1 MLDPRLEACGTGLR
15 EVDDMTPPGDQDA
28 ELRFG
33 PGQLRYYV
41 MRIPLRPQPIT
52 AMTRHLQATQCL
64 SSAEGRPFWML
75 LAAPQTKVPVL
86 DASAAWL
93 LKLNHG
99 EGIKL
104 HLGTWHAGP
113 LFEAASASFFKLE
126 LADTN
131 QSGHE
136 TLPLSRS
143 LHIDLMLIHKFL
155 HDCSNQPPNSSAE
168 QKSPIWF

>member
-1 MLDPRLEACGTGLR
+1 MISHESLQAASLLDPRLDSCGTGLR

-33 PGQLRYYV
+33 PGQLRYSV
-41 MRIPLRPQPIT
+41 MRLHRRPQPIT

-64 SSAEGRPFWML
+64 SSAEGLPFWML
-75 LAAPQTKVPVL
+75 LAAPDTQGPVL

-93 LKLNHG
+93 LKLNPG

-104 HLGTWHAGP
+104 HLSKWHAGP
-113 LFEAASASFFKLE
+113 LFEAASASFFNLE

-131 QSGHE
+131 QSDHE
-136 TLPLSRS
+136 TLPLSGP
-143 LHIDLMLIHKFL
+143 LDVVLL
-155 HDCSNQPPNSSAE
+155 
-168 QKSPIWF
+168 

>member
-1 MLDPRLEACGTGLR
+1 MISHESLKAASLLDPRLDSCGTGLR
-15 EVDDMTPPGDQDA
+15 EVDDMTASGDQDA

-41 MRIPLRPQPIT
+41 MRIHRRPQPIT

-75 LAAPQTKVPVL
+75 LAPPDTQGPVL

-93 LKLNHG
+93 LKLNPG

-113 LFEAASASFFKLE
+113 LFEAASASFFNLE
-126 LADTN
+126 LTDTN
-131 QSGHE
+131 QSDHE
-136 TLPLSRS
+136 TLPLSDP
-143 LHIDLMLIHKFL
+143 LDVVLL
-155 HDCSNQPPNSSAE
+155 
-168 QKSPIWF
+168 

>member
-1 MLDPRLEACGTGLR
+1 MISHESLQAASLLDPRLDSCGTGLR

-41 MRIPLRPQPIT
+41 MRLHRRPQPIT

-75 LAAPQTKVPVL
+75 LAPPDTQGPVL

-93 LKLNHG
+93 LKLNPG

-113 LFEAASASFFKLE
+113 LFEAASASFFNLE

-131 QSGHE
+131 QRDHE
-136 TLPLSRS
+136 TLPLSDP
-143 LHIDLMLIHKFL
+143 LEVVLV
-155 HDCSNQPPNSSAE
+155 
-168 QKSPIWF
+168 

>member
-1 MLDPRLEACGTGLR
+1 MISHESLKAASLLDPRLDSCGTGLR

-41 MRIPLRPQPIT
+41 MRLHRRRQAIT
-52 AMTRHLQATQCL
+52 SMTRHLQSTQCL

-75 LAAPQTKVPVL
+75 LAPPTIQGPVL
-86 DASAAWL
+86 DASAVWL
-93 LKLNHG
+93 LKLNPR

-104 HLGTWHAGP
+104 HLGTWHAVP
-113 LFEAASASFFKLE
+113 LFEAASATFFNLE

-131 QSGHE
+131 QRDHE
-136 TLPLSRS
+136 TLPLSDP
-143 LHIDLMLIHKFL
+143 LEVVLV
-155 HDCSNQPPNSSAE
+155 
-168 QKSPIWF
+168 

>member
-1 MLDPRLEACGTGLR
+1 MISHESLKAASLLDPRLDSCGTGLR
-15 EVDDMTPPGDQDA
+15 EVDDMTPSGDQDA

-41 MRIPLRPQPIT
+41 MRLHRRRQPIT
-52 AMTRHLQATQCL
+52 AMTRHLQSTQCL

-75 LAAPQTKVPVL
+75 LAPPNIQGPVL
-86 DASAAWL
+86 DASAVLL
-93 LKLNHG
+93 LKLNPG

-113 LFEAASASFFKLE
+113 LFEAESATFFNLE

-131 QSGHE
+131 KSDHE
-136 TLPLSRS
+136 TLQLSRS
-143 LHIDLMLIHKFL
+143 VNVNLT
-155 HDCSNQPPNSSAE
+155 
-168 QKSPIWF
+168 

>member
-1 MLDPRLEACGTGLR
+1 MISHESLKAASLIDPRLGSCGTGLR
-15 EVDDMTPPGDQDA
+15 EVDDMTPSGDQDA

-41 MRIPLRPQPIT
+41 MRIYRRRQPIT

-75 LAAPQTKVPVL
+75 LAAPHTQGPVL

-93 LKLNHG
+93 LKLNPG

-104 HLGTWHAGP
+104 HLGTWHVGP
-113 LFEAASASFFKLE
+113 LFEAESATFFNLE

-131 QSGHE
+131 QSDHE

-143 LHIDLMLIHKFL
+143 VNVNLT
-155 HDCSNQPPNSSAE
+155 
-168 QKSPIWF
+168 

>member
-1 MLDPRLEACGTGLR
+1 MDGVSMISHEPLKAACLLDPRLEACGTGLR
-15 EVDDMTPPGDQDA
+15 EVDDMTPTGDQDA

-41 MRIPLRPQPIT
+41 MRIRRRPQPIT
-52 AMTRHLQATQCL
+52 AMTCHKQATQCL

-75 LAAPQTKVPVL
+75 LAAPETQGPVL

-93 LKLNHG
+93 LKVNPC

-113 LFEAASASFFKLE
+113 LFEAPSALFFNLE

-131 QSGHE
+131 QSDHK
-136 TLPLSRS
+136 TLPLSKS
-143 LHIDLMLIHKFL
+143 LHIDL
-155 HDCSNQPPNSSAE
+155 S
-168 QKSPIWF
+168 

>member
-1 MLDPRLEACGTGLR
+1 MISHESLKAASLLDPRLEACGTGLR

-41 MRIPLRPQPIT
+41 MRIHRRPQPIT

-75 LAAPQTKVPVL
+75 LAPPDTQGPVL

-93 LKLNHG
+93 LKLNPG

-113 LFEAASASFFKLE
+113 LFEAASASFFNLE

-131 QSGHE
+131 QRDHE
-136 TLPLSRS
+136 TLPLSDP
-143 LHIDLMLIHKFL
+143 LEVVLV
-155 HDCSNQPPNSSAE
+155 
-168 QKSPIWF
+168 

>member
-1 MLDPRLEACGTGLR
+1 MISHESLKAASLMDPRLEACGTGLR

-41 MRIPLRPQPIT
+41 MRIHRRPQPIT

-75 LAAPQTKVPVL
+75 LAPPDTQGPVL

-93 LKLNHG
+93 LKLNPG

-113 LFEAASASFFKLE
+113 LFEAASASFFNLE
-126 LADTN
+126 LTDTN
-131 QSGHE
+131 QSDHE
-136 TLPLSRS
+136 TLPLSDP
-143 LHIDLMLIHKFL
+143 LDVVLL
-155 HDCSNQPPNSSAE
+155 
-168 QKSPIWF
+168 

>member
-1 MLDPRLEACGTGLR
+1 MISHESLKAASLLDPRLDSCGTGLR

-33 PGQLRYYV
+33 PGRLRYYV
-41 MRIPLRPQPIT
+41 MRIHRRRQPIT
-52 AMTRHLQATQCL
+52 AMTCHKQATQCL

-75 LAAPQTKVPVL
+75 LAAPDTQGPVL

-93 LKLNHG
+93 LRVNPG

-113 LFEAASASFFKLE
+113 FFEAPSASFFNLE
-126 LADTN
+126 LTDTN
-131 QSGHE
+131 QRDHE
-136 TLPLSRS
+136 TWPLSRP
-143 LHIDLMLIHKFL
+143 LRVDL
-155 HDCSNQPPNSSAE
+155 S
-168 QKSPIWF
+168 

>member
-1 MLDPRLEACGTGLR
+1 MISHEPLQAASLLDPRLDACGTGLR
-15 EVDDMTPPGDQDA
+15 EVDDMTPAGKQDA
-28 ELRFG
+28 ELTFG

-41 MRIPLRPQPIT
+41 MRVPRHPQPIT
-52 AMTRHLQATQCL
+52 AMTRHRQATQCL
-64 SSAEGRPFWML
+64 SSAEGQPFWIL
-75 LAAPQTKVPVL
+75 LAAPDIQGPVL

-93 LKLNHG
+93 LKVNPG

-113 LFEAASASFFKLE
+113 LFQAASASFFNLE

-131 QSGHE
+131 QSDHE

-143 LHIDLMLIHKFL
+143 VNVEL
-155 HDCSNQPPNSSAE
+155 N
-168 QKSPIWF
+168 

>member
-1 MLDPRLEACGTGLR
+1 MISHEPLQAASLLDPRLDSCGTGLR
-15 EVDDMTPPGDQDA
+15 EVDDMTPAGKQDA
-28 ELRFG
+28 ELTFG

-41 MRIPLRPQPIT
+41 MRVPRHPQPIT
-52 AMTRHLQATQCL
+52 AMTRHRQATQCL
-64 SSAEGRPFWML
+64 SSAEGRPFWIL
-75 LAAPQTKVPVL
+75 LAAPDIQGPVL

-93 LKLNHG
+93 LKVNPG

-113 LFEAASASFFKLE
+113 LFQAASASFFNLE

-131 QSGHE
+131 QSDHE

-143 LHIDLMLIHKFL
+143 VNVEL
-155 HDCSNQPPNSSAE
+155 N
-168 QKSPIWF
+168 

>member
-1 MLDPRLEACGTGLR
+1 MISHESLKAASLLDPRLDSCGTGLR
-15 EVDDMTPPGDQDA
+15 EVDDMTPAGKQDA
-28 ELRFG
+28 ELKFG

-41 MRIPLRPQPIT
+41 MRIRHHPQPIT

-75 LAAPQTKVPVL
+75 LAAPNTQGPVL

-93 LKLNHG
+93 LKLNPG

-113 LFEAASASFFKLE
+113 LFKTASASFFNLE

-131 QSGHE
+131 QRDHE
-136 TLPLSRS
+136 TLPLSDP
-143 LHIDLMLIHKFL
+143 LDVVLV
-155 HDCSNQPPNSSAE
+155 
-168 QKSPIWF
+168 

>member
-1 MLDPRLEACGTGLR
+1 MISHEPLKAGSLLDPRLEACGTGLR

-28 ELRFG
+28 QLTFG

-41 MRIPLRPQPIT
+41 MRIPHRPQPIK

-64 SSAEGRPFWML
+64 SSAEGLPFWML
-75 LAAPQTKVPVL
+75 LAPPETTGPVL
-86 DASAAWL
+86 ATSAAWL
-93 LKLNHG
+93 LKVQPG

-113 LFEAASASFFKLE
+113 LFDAPSASFFNLE

-131 QSGHE
+131 QKDHQ
-136 TLPLSRS
+136 TLPLSNP
-143 LHIDLMLIHKFL
+143 LNVMLR
-155 HDCSNQPPNSSAE
+155 
-168 QKSPIWF
+168 

>member
-1 MLDPRLEACGTGLR
+1 MISHESLKAASLLDPRLDSCGTGLR
-15 EVDDMTPPGDQDA
+15 EVDDMTPAGDQDA

-41 MRIPLRPQPIT
+41 MRIHRRRQPIT

-64 SSAEGRPFWML
+64 SSAEGLPFWML
-75 LAAPQTKVPVL
+75 LAAPQTKGPVL

-93 LKLNHG
+93 LKLNPG

-113 LFEAASASFFKLE
+113 LFEATSASFFNLE

-131 QSGHE
+131 QRDHE
-136 TLPLSRS
+136 TLLLSKPLNVV
-143 LHIDLMLIHKFL
+143 L
-155 HDCSNQPPNSSAE
+155 N
-168 QKSPIWF
+168 

>member
-1 MLDPRLEACGTGLR
+1 MISHEPLKAGSLLDPRLEACGTGLR

-28 ELRFG
+28 QLIFG

-41 MRIPLRPQPIT
+41 MRIPHRPQPIK

-64 SSAEGRPFWML
+64 SSAEGMPFWML
-75 LAAPQTKVPVL
+75 LAAPHIKGPVL

-93 LKLNHG
+93 LKLNPG

-113 LFEAASASFFKLE
+113 LFEAASASFFNLE

-131 QSGHE
+131 QRDHE
-136 TLPLSRS
+136 TLSLSRS
-143 LHIDLMLIHKFL
+143 LHIDL
-155 HDCSNQPPNSSAE
+155 SSYTYY
-168 QKSPIWF
+168 

>member
-1 MLDPRLEACGTGLR
+1 MISHESLKAASLLDPRLDSCGTGLR
-15 EVDDMTPPGDQDA
+15 EVDDMTPSGDQDA

-41 MRIPLRPQPIT
+41 MRLHRRRQPIT
-52 AMTRHLQATQCL
+52 AMTRHLQSTQCL

-75 LAAPQTKVPVL
+75 LAPPNIQGPVL
-86 DASAAWL
+86 DASAVWL
-93 LKLNHG
+93 LKLNPG

-113 LFEAASASFFKLE
+113 LFEAASASFFNLE

-131 QSGHE
+131 QRDHE
-136 TLPLSRS
+136 TLPLSDP
-143 LHIDLMLIHKFL
+143 LEVVLL
-155 HDCSNQPPNSSAE
+155 
-168 QKSPIWF
+168 

>member
-1 MLDPRLEACGTGLR
+1 MISHESLKAASLLDPRLDSCGTGLR
-15 EVDDMTPPGDQDA
+15 EVDDMTPSGDQDA

-33 PGQLRYYV
+33 PGQLRYDV
-41 MRIPLRPQPIT
+41 MRIPRHRLPIT
-52 AMTRHLQATQCL
+52 TMTRHRQATQCL

-75 LAAPQTKVPVL
+75 LATPEIQGPVL

-93 LKLNHG
+93 LKVNPG

-113 LFEAASASFFKLE
+113 LFEAASASFFNLE

-131 QSGHE
+131 QRDHE

-143 LHIDLMLIHKFL
+143 LSVKL
-155 HDCSNQPPNSSAE
+155 N
-168 QKSPIWF
+168 